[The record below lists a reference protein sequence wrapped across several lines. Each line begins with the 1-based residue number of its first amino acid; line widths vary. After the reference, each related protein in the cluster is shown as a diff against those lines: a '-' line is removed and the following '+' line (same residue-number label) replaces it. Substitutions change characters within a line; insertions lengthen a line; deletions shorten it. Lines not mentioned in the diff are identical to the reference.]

1 MGGLIELDALDT
13 LKRKAHAFEGQAGA
27 DLPPLPGEPEPVDPA
42 TEWQMT
48 LTVLVAALS
57 PALPYLPTIY
67 TPDSIQ
73 ALARAIVPVAD
84 KYGLSVG
91 GLMSGPEVGLLLVA
105 GPLALAT
112 VVAHK
117 QWRAEQDA
125 ARTFENDKAP
135 PPEVVP
141 PQSRSHLGDNMQ
153 DTGGRLPAI
162 RG

>member
-13 LKRKAHAFEGQAGA
+13 IKRKAHAFESQAGA

-42 TEWQMT
+42 VEWEMSLT
-48 LTVLVAALS
+48 LLVTVLS

-67 TPDSIQ
+67 TPDTIK
-73 ALARAIVPVAD
+73 ALAGAIVPVAD

-91 GLMSGPEVGLLLVA
+91 GIMSGPEIGLLLVA
-105 GPLALAT
+105 GPLALST
-112 VVAHK
+112 YVAHRA
-117 QWRAEQDA
+117 WREQQDA
-125 ARTFENDKAP
+125 ERTLEAAP

-141 PQSRSHLGDNMQ
+141 PQSRSHLGEHTQ